1 MAPLR
6 VAMIFMALPGWMRMH
21 SRLPAGQ
28 SWGGAGRALHSPH
41 ITSHIVTAQY
51 CGIAAI
57 HRVTRCRPGVYLDTQ
72 IVRVTIST
80 EIQHPSSEKAWW
92 SRGHTF
98 AVQDRRGHLE
108 PALGGGLVAVGG
120 CGAHPARHR
129 LYTGSQSTQSQAR
142 RGTVRPIFAM
152 PGFAK

>member
-1 MAPLR
+1 MAPFR

-80 EIQHPSSEKAWW
+80 EIQHPSSEKAFAA
-92 SRGHTF
+92 RG
-98 AVQDRRGHLE
+98 G
-108 PALGGGLVAVGG
+108 VAVIPLRCRTAVVTLNQRSVAVWWRSGEAEPTRPGTG
-120 CGAHPARHR
+120 CTQAHNQHSHR
-129 LYTGSQSTQSQAR
+129 LAGEQ
-142 RGTVRPIFAM
+142 
-152 PGFAK
+152 